1 MDVVDNHRGRQ
12 ERRQFDSA
20 LPAGHFDRRHIVD
33 RRRTEMEVL
42 RLSDLDWQS
51 FFGDPAKVS
60 EKTSHKIAQE
70 AYGLNK
76 ARNPER

>member
-42 RLSDLDWQS
+42 RLSDLDWQA

-60 EKTSHKIAQE
+60 EKTLHKIAQE
-70 AYGLNK
+70 ADVLDK
-76 ARNPER
+76 VRDPER